1 MWYLFYDVGGIGEAV
16 AAALVNLPETTLH
29 KLAVKEIPRS
39 GRGDELLEKYEID
52 AGAIIKAVEALLKK
66 SWNKMT
72 KLDLIIFILC
82 LSVMFIWLERNLFSG
97 HKGMLWKEQWVGH
110 RNCFY
115 CSEGLWGSY
124 ISLYFELVP
133 EQL

>member
-39 GRGDELLEKYEID
+39 GRGDELLAKYEID

-72 KLDLIIFILC
+72 KLDLIICILC
-82 LSVMFIWLERNLFSG
+82 LSVMFIWLERYFFWTQR
-97 HKGMLWKEQWVGH
+97 HAVKGTVS
-110 RNCFY
+110 R
-115 CSEGLWGSY
+115 S
-124 ISLYFELVP
+124 
-133 EQL
+133 